1 MEENKE
7 LEFLNN
13 ETAPSNFILDFI
25 DEDLKE
31 GVYDRVQTRFPP
43 EPNGYLHIGHAKAI
57 CIDFGTAEKYGG
69 ICNLRLDDT
78 NPTKEDVEYVD
89 AIKEDIKWLGFN
101 WDNIYYASDY
111 FDYIYDCAL
120 YLIDKGLAFVDESS
134 PEKIREMR
142 GTLTQ
147 AGTESPYRDR
157 PIEENR
163 DLLLL
168 IMQEQ
173 MKDKGILFVSH
184 DVAALK
190 NLCQNVYVLG
200 AGKIIEHGTMDKL
213 LSSPQT
219 DWMKQFSALSHR
231 ESRGEWKWEKL

>member
-1 MEENKE
+1 MWRRRC
-7 LEFLNN
+7 
-13 ETAPSNFILDFI
+13 
-25 DEDLKE
+25 EDDKDIKQDLS
-31 GVYDRVQTRFPP
+31 VFR
-43 EPNGYLHIGHAKAI
+43 
-57 CIDFGTAEKYGG
+57 
-69 ICNLRLDDT
+69 
-78 NPTKEDVEYVD
+78 EDVYKRQAAILLGMSPDYVLAD
-89 AIKEDIKWLGFN
+89 EPTA
-101 WDNIYYASDY
+101 
-111 FDYIYDCAL
+111 AL
-120 YLIDKGLAFVDESS
+120 D
-134 PEKIREMR
+134 
-142 GTLTQ
+142 
-147 AGTESPYRDR
+147 
-157 PIEENR
+157 EENR

>member
-1 MEENKE
+1 MIY
-7 LEFLNN
+7 FLFLSFFFFFQA
-13 ETAPSNFILDFI
+13 EDGIRDFCLSRGLGDVYKRQALD
-25 DEDLKE
+25 
-31 GVYDRVQTRFPP
+31 
-43 EPNGYLHIGHAKAI
+43 
-57 CIDFGTAEKYGG
+57 
-69 ICNLRLDDT
+69 
-78 NPTKEDVEYVD
+78 
-89 AIKEDIKWLGFN
+89 
-101 WDNIYYASDY
+101 
-111 FDYIYDCAL
+111 
-120 YLIDKGLAFVDESS
+120 
-134 PEKIREMR
+134 
-142 GTLTQ
+142 
-147 AGTESPYRDR
+147 
-157 PIEENR
+157 EENR

>member
-1 MEENKE
+1 MTAFDSRLKIGYQMRETFVNRLHLNTSEATDLAKE
-7 LEFLNN
+7 KLVSVNLKDTDRILGAYPSELSGGMLQRVAAAILLGMSPDYVLAD
-13 ETAPSNFILDFI
+13 EPTAALD
-25 DEDLKE
+25 
-31 GVYDRVQTRFPP
+31 
-43 EPNGYLHIGHAKAI
+43 
-57 CIDFGTAEKYGG
+57 
-69 ICNLRLDDT
+69 
-78 NPTKEDVEYVD
+78 
-89 AIKEDIKWLGFN
+89 
-101 WDNIYYASDY
+101 
-111 FDYIYDCAL
+111 
-120 YLIDKGLAFVDESS
+120 
-134 PEKIREMR
+134 
-142 GTLTQ
+142 
-147 AGTESPYRDR
+147 
-157 PIEENR
+157 EENR

-184 DVAALK
+184 YVAALK